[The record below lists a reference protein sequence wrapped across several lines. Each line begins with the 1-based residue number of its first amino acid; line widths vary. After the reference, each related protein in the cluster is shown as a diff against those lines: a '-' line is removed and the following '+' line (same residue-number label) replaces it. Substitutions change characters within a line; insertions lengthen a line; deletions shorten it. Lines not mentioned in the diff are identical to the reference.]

1 MKPIIDIEELK
12 IMGGKHCIKNDV
24 NTRTQDQKV
33 MKKNRVEKG
42 HHIRH
47 EINTQPISDGK
58 EPNKKGHVLHKIEY
72 ILIYVPSF
80 WCCSSGYHP
89 QKNSA
94 IFWL

>member
-1 MKPIIDIEELK
+1 MKPIIDREKLK

-24 NTRTQDQKV
+24 NTRTHNQ
-33 MKKNRVEKG
+33 R
-42 HHIRH
+42 
-47 EINTQPISDGK
+47 SDGK
-58 EPNKKGHVLHKIEY
+58 EPNKKGHVLHKLEY